1 MRILPI
7 ITAILVMA
15 ALYLV
20 VFEREKIIQFATG
33 TPVSSAD
40 ASAGAQAAAQAAA
53 DAQGSATP
61 AAPGA
66 GARVV
71 AVVAMK
77 SQASQIAS
85 AVLLR
90 GRTEA
95 ARQVSVRSETSGQV
109 ISEPLRKGTNVEKGQ
124 TLCQLDPGT
133 RQISLLDAQA
143 RLAEAQA
150 RVPEA
155 ESRLPEAQARLAEA
169 QARLVEAD
177 INLRAADRLSVDG
190 FASESRVASAKAAR
204 QSATAAVEAAKSG
217 VAGSKSGVQ
226 AARAGIQ
233 SAQAAIAAA
242 KREIGRL
249 TITAPFAGLLESDA
263 AEIGSL
269 LQPGALCATV
279 IQLDPIKLVGFVP
292 ETEVTRVKV
301 GVPAGARLA
310 TGEKVSGKVTFLSRS
325 ADRDTRTFRVE
336 VQVPNSDLAISD
348 GQTAEIVI
356 SAQGEAAH
364 LLPSSAL
371 TLDDAGDLGVRTV
384 NADSRVKFVPVKVVR
399 DTVDGTWV
407 TGLPA
412 EADVII
418 IGQDYVVDGVPVA
431 VTYREPGL

>member
-1 MRILPI
+1 MKILPI

-33 TPVSSAD
+33 AP
-40 ASAGAQAAAQAAA
+40 AAATTADAA
-53 DAQGSATP
+53 DAIQGDTTP
-61 AAPGA
+61 DSTAPKQ
-66 GARVV
+66 RVV

-85 AVLLR
+85 AVLVR

-95 ARQVSVRSETSGQV
+95 ARQVSVRSETSGKV
-109 ISEPLRKGTNVEKGQ
+109 ISEPLRKGTHVEMDQ

-143 RLAEAQA
+143 RLAEAEA
-150 RVPEA
+150 RVPVA
-155 ESRLPEAQARLAEA
+155 ESRLPEAKARLAEA

-177 INLRAADRLSVDG
+177 INLRAAARLSVDG
-190 FASESRVASAKAAR
+190 FASESRVASAKAAKT
-204 QSATAAVEAAKSG
+204 SATAAVEAAKSG
-217 VAGSKSGVQ
+217 VASSNSGIL

-233 SAQAAIAAA
+233 SAQAGIAAA
-242 KREIGRL
+242 NREIDRL

-292 ETEVTRVKV
+292 ETEVARIKV

-310 TGEKVSGKVTFLSRS
+310 TGEKVTGKVTFLSRS
-325 ADRDTRTFRVE
+325 ADRNTRTFRVE
-336 VQVPNSDLAISD
+336 VQVPNKDLAISD

-371 TLDDAGDLGVRTV
+371 TLDNGGNLGVRTV
-384 NADSRVKFVPVKVVR
+384 DADSRVKFIPVKVVR